1 MNFRHVP
8 FDAFA
13 EAEPDS
19 DPEVVYKAYDPV
31 ACEAVIQLSTGCT
44 VKADAYEE
52 GPRGFVIARWAKL
65 DEVLETDAANK
76 RLCENTIQKAVLVPA
91 TKLLPKKR
99 TMKKPAAAPAP
110 PDSGEGAL
118 ISPAK
123 KPAAAPEPSDSVE
136 GATPSPAKK
145 PAAAKKPSKT
155 TDKSHG
161 APKESQGSPELTP
174 EFAKKW
180 QKTLDSLPL
189 ELRPQSTPKGSKNY
203 TVKMSGGYYSIQVHL
218 QHEALYLKPVKF
230 TQVTIVELGLDSDK
244 FSAFGFKDKYTRDKH
259 GGVYV
264 RWGTSPQLAYDIVQL
279 MALHDSG
286 ESQEGGESRDKDHE
300 KAMTVEKAGTVETA
314 EDMSEK
320 DSESEGSHEGEEEDL

>member
-76 RLCENTIQKAVLVPA
+76 RLYENTIKKAVLVPA

-99 TMKKPAAAPAP
+99 SMKKPAAAPAS

-123 KPAAAPEPSDSVE
+123 KPAAAPAPSDSVE
-136 GATPSPAKK
+136 GAPLSPAKK

-161 APKESQGSPELTP
+161 APKESQGSPELKP

-189 ELRPQSTPKGSKNY
+189 ELRPQSTPKGHKNY

-218 QHEALYLKPVKF
+218 VHEALYLKPVKF
-230 TQVTIVELGLDSDK
+230 TEVKMVDLGLENDMLK
-244 FSAFGFKDKYTRDKH
+244 EFGFKNKYTRDKH

-264 RWGTSPQLAYDIVQL
+264 RWGTSPQLAYDVVQL
-279 MALHDSG
+279 MALHDTQN
-286 ESQEGGESRDKDHE
+286 EAK
-300 KAMTVEKAGTVETA
+300 
-314 EDMSEK
+314 SE
-320 DSESEGSHEGEEEDL
+320 EQNG